1 MQTKTESNATM
12 KAVQKIVSDKIQ
24 SNENKNKKKGHRFFG
39 QKMLH
44 AGLIT
49 ATISHRDSS
58 CRPDRLR
65 RCFRSVDFLLP
76 KEQLRPEQGT
86 GRATGSEKSATKTA
100 ARWWAPVAEDRKAQ
114 PDGDGAGTNC
124 NDVRFA
130 LRRKALHR
138 GECLVKT
145 VWEKKTILATL
156 PSDRKEEVKARD
168 WKQQRIRMKTVCN
181 EEWESNKD

>member
-1 MQTKTESNATM
+1 
-12 KAVQKIVSDKIQ
+12 
-24 SNENKNKKKGHRFFG
+24 
-39 QKMLH
+39 
-44 AGLIT
+44 
-49 ATISHRDSS
+49 
-58 CRPDRLR
+58 
-65 RCFRSVDFLLP
+65 
-76 KEQLRPEQGT
+76 
-86 GRATGSEKSATKTA
+86 
-100 ARWWAPVAEDRKAQ
+100 VAEDRKAQ

-145 VWEKKTILATL
+145 VWEKKTILVTL